1 LATTACATT
10 TCNECRQAADLL
22 SALSAFMTALGRLLM
37 RLRLLLRAVLHLL
50 IARREW
56 LGIARQV
63 RLLLRFARRITRFV
77 LAHERL
83 GFVVVA
89 VESVIGI
96 LLAGP
101 ALLLRLLLIV
111 IRVLLTELFLSGGNQ
126 AKIMLGMLVVVFSGD
141 RISGSLRV
149 ARELDV
155 FFRNMRS
162 GAADFDVG
170 TV

>member
-1 LATTACATT
+1 
-10 TCNECRQAADLL
+10 
-22 SALSAFMTALGRLLM
+22 MTALGRLLILLI
-37 RLRLLLRAVLHLL
+37 RLWLLLRTVLHLL

-56 LGIARQV
+56 LGIAWQV
-63 RLLLRFARRITRFV
+63 RLLLRFAWPVARLV

-83 GFVVVA
+83 GIIVVA
-89 VESVIGI
+89 VKSLFGI
-96 LLAGP
+96 LLAGC
-101 ALLLRLLLIV
+101 ALLLRLLVV
-111 IRVLLTELFLSGGNQ
+111 IRVLLTELFLGGGDQ

-141 RISGSLRV
+141 GIAGSLRV